1 MFACISLQA
10 RGLVPMLMFVT
21 RSELGTDVTRH
32 VYALLSLQR
41 DAPTMKVLP
50 HYVSPTYFGTFH
62 IHILFLRGQLLH
74 QDPGVCR
81 KQHRDGFI
89 TVFCCR
95 MLPGSSVSAAVYLP
109 LVQAQGTFLFQ
120 RNAEVIQETQSKL
133 QELFE
138 RIEALPDA
146 CSLRLLLL
154 TEYTAD
160 RALGALVPINAL
172 RNAALLAIRTPL
184 AAMIDVDLA
193 VSDSL
198 RRVLAQ
204 PDRLEAIQH
213 ASTVFWVLPTWEA
226 ESHLK
231 PEDAQNTVLSA
242 IKDPACSRLA
252 KGNRV
257 LFVAVLD
264 TVVIV
269 VARTNVCFPGPPQ
282 FWLYKPHGS
291 LTLAFL
297 ASLSSSLSSSSS
309 SSSSLSFNGIISISI
324 DTLSSWPSV
333 TWTWAPE
340 LPGDKKRLQM
350 LWQTRHLRTFSED
363 IFPQGHNATDYRR
376 WLSTDQPYT
385 IRYGRGYEPWGITS
399 RKQYTWMPY
408 DVRFRGCF
416 RDKVTQVA
424 SLAYINT
431 SFAALPDAWL
441 VHQPHQLSAA
451 ASIAYAKSNDA
462 IHDYVCMYVCAQWL
476 RVQALHKVVFYRGIN
491 TTKFMLH
498 KAHSLVTSDEAL
510 GAMAAGRYEP
520 VAAFNNKQQIEQN
533 NSTVIFIHMMQAI
546 WTQAN

>member
-1 MFACISLQA
+1 MQ
-10 RGLVPMLMFVT
+10 
-21 RSELGTDVTRH
+21 
-32 VYALLSLQR
+32 
-41 DAPTMKVLP
+41 
-50 HYVSPTYFGTFH
+50 
-62 IHILFLRGQLLH
+62 
-74 QDPGVCR
+74 
-81 KQHRDGFI
+81 
-89 TVFCCR
+89 CR

-120 RNAEVIQETQSKL
+120 RNTEVIQETQSKL

-154 TEYTAD
+154 TEFTAD

-204 PDRLEAIQH
+204 PDRLEAIQQ

-226 ESHLK
+226 EGHLK

-242 IKDPACSRLA
+242 IKGPPLVS
-252 KGNRV
+252 V
-257 LFVAVLD
+257 LFVLVLD
-264 TVVIV
+264 VVVIV
-269 VARTNVCFPGPPQ
+269 VVHATRSGCRCCGKPGTYVRFQ
-282 FWLYKPHGS
+282 KTS
-291 LTLAFL
+291 FL
-297 ASLSSSLSSSSS
+297 RVTMQQ
-309 SSSSLSFNGIISISI
+309 II
-324 DTLSSWPSV
+324 DGMYRNAV
-333 TWTWAPE
+333 T
-340 LPGDKKRLQM
+340 D
-350 LWQTRHLRTFSED
+350 
-363 IFPQGHNATDYRR
+363 R

-385 IRYGRGYEPWGITS
+385 IRYGRGYEPWGVTS

-451 ASIAYAKSNDA
+451 ASIAVGRLHGGPLAAGKRIQALQQGTTYE
-462 IHDYVCMYVCAQWL
+462 YVPFTRKCVFCVPYMDEYTFPHKRVSWL

-520 VAAFNNKQQIEQN
+520 VAAFNNNQQIWQN

-546 WTQAN
+546 RTQAN